1 MTTTEQILTLA
12 GALGVSGGEDGAV
25 EAAQQM
31 LAPLGACERAPL
43 GSLLCRIKPV
53 PASGEHVMLTAH
65 IDSVGMIVTYIDDGG
80 FLRVSNV
87 GGIDRA
93 LLLAAQVVVHTA
105 KGELP
110 GVVCTVPPHLN
121 SDDTHLPKIEDISID
136 VGLSAEEARERIAPG
151 DRVTFC
157 CEARELMNGRISTRA
172 ADDRAGCAAVILAAE
187 KLAGRE
193 LSCGLSVALTT
204 LEEVG
209 GQGAAT
215 AANILSPTHAV
226 AVDVSFGHTPDC
238 PRAKCGEMGGGP
250 MVGVAPVIDNGM
262 SSRLREVAVR
272 ENIPFQVEVMGGRTG
287 TDVDGIAVS
296 GAGVRCA
303 LVSIPQRYMHT
314 PVEVVHVSDV
324 EAAAEL
330 IAAYV
335 ADAFGGVR

>member
-1 MTTTEQILTLA
+1 M
-12 GALGVSGGEDGAV
+12 
-25 EAAQQM
+25 
-31 LAPLGACERAPL
+31 
-43 GSLLCRIKPV
+43 
-53 PASGEHVMLTAH
+53 
-65 IDSVGMIVTYIDDGG
+65 
-80 FLRVSNV
+80 
-87 GGIDRA
+87 
-93 LLLAAQVVVHTA
+93 
-105 KGELP
+105 
-110 GVVCTVPPHLN
+110 
-121 SDDTHLPKIEDISID
+121 
-136 VGLSAEEARERIAPG
+136 
-151 DRVTFC
+151 
-157 CEARELMNGRISTRA
+157 
-172 ADDRAGCAAVILAAE
+172 AAE

-226 AVDVSFGHTPDC
+226 AVDVSFGHAPDC

-272 ENIPFQVEVMGGRTG
+272 ENIPFQVEVMGGSTG
-287 TDVDGIAVS
+287 TDIDGIAVS

>member
-25 EAAQQM
+25 EAARQM

-215 AANILSPTHAV
+215 AANILSPTP
-226 AVDVSFGHTPDC
+226 VSYTHLTLPT
-238 PRAKCGEMGGGP
+238 
-250 MVGVAPVIDNGM
+250 N
-262 SSRLREVAVR
+262 
-272 ENIPFQVEVMGGRTG
+272 
-287 TDVDGIAVS
+287 
-296 GAGVRCA
+296 
-303 LVSIPQRYMHT
+303 
-314 PVEVVHVSDV
+314 
-324 EAAAEL
+324 
-330 IAAYV
+330 
-335 ADAFGGVR
+335 